1 MALSS
6 ETRSQIETLL
16 RQHTVVLFMKG
27 NKQQPRCGF
36 SAKVVEILE
45 GHGVDFRDV
54 DVLSDPA
61 LREGIKEFSNWP
73 TIPQLFY
80 QGSLIGGS
88 DIVRQLDESG
98 ELLSSLGIDPS
109 KIAHTPPSIS
119 ISPEAAAAIK
129 DAAKEAEPGQQLRM
143 VLQRGGQSIDLY
155 FDLPRPNDL
164 TVEQHGITV
173 LFDRASARLASGIA
187 IGFVDGPGGGFR
199 IDNPNLPA
207 RVGALTVTELQK
219 MLTAKVPLKLLDVRT
234 ERERQVARIAGDQAL
249 EELACKELD
258 SLPKDTMLVVYCHH
272 GTRSQ
277 AAAEQLV
284 ARGFRNVWNLSGG
297 IDAWSRQIDPSV
309 ARY

>member
-36 SAKVVEILE
+36 SAKVVEILD

-88 DIVRQLDESG
+88 DIVRQLEESG
-98 ELLSSLGIDPS
+98 ELLPSLGIDPS
-109 KIAHTPPSIS
+109 KVVHTPPSIS

-155 FDLPRPNDL
+155 FDSPRANDL

-173 LFDRASARLASGIA
+173 LFDRASAKLASGIA

-207 RVGALTVTELQK
+207 RVGTLTPAELQK
-219 MLTAKVPLKLLDVRT
+219 MLTAKVPLRLLDVRT
-234 ERERQVARIAGDQAL
+234 ERERTVARIAGDEWI
-249 EELACKELD
+249 EELARTELN
-258 SLPKDTMLVVYCHH
+258 SLSKDTMLVVYCHH

-297 IDAWSRQIDPSV
+297 IDAWSRQVDPSV